1 MRAALTGLRLA
12 TCGAKNQMNGSVSNP
27 IRAVN
32 MRRTATLLF
41 LKYFST
47 RYLTKWVEM
56 AQRTGPEK
64 AKASQDIDIRLKGTS
79 KNCHR
84 SAGAPSLPANDSA
97 LFSFRFCVVHPKD
110 VRDCQL
116 QQFFEVP

>member
-27 IRAVN
+27 ISAVN

-47 RYLTKWVEM
+47 RYLSKWVET

-64 AKASQDIDIRLKGTS
+64 AKASQDIDETQGRGTARP
-79 KNCHR
+79 HR
-84 SAGAPSLPANDSA
+84 TNRAKFTGCCSGSL
-97 LFSFRFCVVHPKD
+97 R
-110 VRDCQL
+110 
-116 QQFFEVP
+116 

>member
-27 IRAVN
+27 ISAVN

-47 RYLTKWVEM
+47 RYLSKWVET

-64 AKASQDIDIRLKGTS
+64 AKASQDIDVKLKVAD
-79 KNCHR
+79 R
-84 SAGAPSLPANDSA
+84 SAPTGRNSLGVAPILCSEPFWSDERL
-97 LFSFRFCVVHPKD
+97 
-110 VRDCQL
+110 
-116 QQFFEVP
+116 

>member
-47 RYLTKWVEM
+47 RYLSKWVEM

-64 AKASQDIDIRLKGTS
+64 AKASQDIDIRLKFAERLI
-79 KNCHR
+79 R
-84 SAGAPSLPANDSA
+84 SAPTGRNSLGVAPVFCGEP
-97 LFSFRFCVVHPKD
+97 FRSDEH
-110 VRDCQL
+110 L
-116 QQFFEVP
+116 QKCAA